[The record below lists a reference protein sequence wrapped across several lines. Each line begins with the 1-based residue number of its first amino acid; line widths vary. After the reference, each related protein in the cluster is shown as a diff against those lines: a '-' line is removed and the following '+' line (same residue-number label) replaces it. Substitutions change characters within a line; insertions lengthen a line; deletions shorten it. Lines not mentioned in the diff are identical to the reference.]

1 MKNDTPSTAIVL
13 SRRRAWQLLQAVRCR
28 IALSTILSIVL
39 DWRERGR
46 SRRVLATLDDHLLR
60 DVGLSR
66 ADAWQES
73 RKPFWKL

>member
-1 MKNDTPSTAIVL
+1 VKNDTPSTAIVL
-13 SRRRAWQLLQAVRCR
+13 SHRRAWQLLQAVRWR
-28 IALSTILSIVL
+28 MALSTAVWIVL
-39 DWRERGR
+39 EWRERSR
-46 SRRVLATLDDHLLR
+46 SRRALERLDDHLLR